1 MNTLLSRVTLA
12 CAAAAGLCSTALAAE
27 VPLYDTGPSEDSS
40 FLRFVNATPAPVDVV
55 AAGSNAKTSL
65 TGEKPATSYFPIKAK
80 AGIKGSLQTG
90 STQAPVDVSVEPGE
104 FATVFAVA
112 SGTNGLASR
121 VVREQPDDFNATK
134 VSLAFYSMDPG
145 CASTSLQVAG
155 RTTALF
161 ENVPVGELKRRLIN
175 PVTLSVQLLC
185 AGKPVGDALPLGAL
199 QAGQRYSIFAVPG
212 SNTTRMFIASDA
224 LAN

>member
-1 MNTLLSRVTLA
+1 MNTLLSRVTLT
-12 CAAAAGLCSTALAAE
+12 CVAAALFSASALAAD
-27 VPLYDTGPSEDSS
+27 VPLYETGPSEDSS
-40 FLRFVNATPAPVDVV
+40 FLRFVSATPNPVDVV
-55 AAGSNAKTSL
+55 ATGSNAKTSL
-65 TGEKPATSYFPIKAK
+65 TADKPATSYFPIKAR
-80 AGIKGSLQTG
+80 AGIKGNLLAG
-90 STQAPVDVSVEPGE
+90 SAQAPVDVSVEPGE

-112 SGTNGLASR
+112 SGTSGLTAR

-134 VSLAFYSMDPG
+134 VSLAFYSMDPS

-155 RTTALF
+155 RTVALF

-212 SNTTRMFIASDA
+212 SGTTRIFIASDA